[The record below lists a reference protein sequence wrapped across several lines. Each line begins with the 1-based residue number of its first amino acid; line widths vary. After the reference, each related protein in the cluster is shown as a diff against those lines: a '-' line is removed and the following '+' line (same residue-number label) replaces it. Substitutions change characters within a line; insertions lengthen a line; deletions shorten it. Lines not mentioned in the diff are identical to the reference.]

1 GGAAEDWRRL
11 QTELTGPRLHAY
23 EASRRRAGILQE
35 SFDLRPLD
43 GRDILVHQIEA
54 RDPQA
59 AARRLLTSA
68 DPFDHWLR
76 EQATEILG
84 TDPWSRLADSA
95 TTGTAH
101 TWASVTSELA
111 AAD

>member
-1 GGAAEDWRRL
+1 MACSVCV
-11 QTELTGPRLHAY
+11 HAY

-35 SFDLRPLD
+35 SFDLRPLAGQD
-43 GRDILVHQIEA
+43 VLVHQIEA

-68 DPFDHWLR
+68 DPFDQWLR
-76 EQATEILG
+76 ERATEVLG
-84 TDPWSRLADSA
+84 TDPWAGLAENGTTA
-95 TTGTAH
+95 TGH
-101 TWASVTSELA
+101 TWASVTTELA